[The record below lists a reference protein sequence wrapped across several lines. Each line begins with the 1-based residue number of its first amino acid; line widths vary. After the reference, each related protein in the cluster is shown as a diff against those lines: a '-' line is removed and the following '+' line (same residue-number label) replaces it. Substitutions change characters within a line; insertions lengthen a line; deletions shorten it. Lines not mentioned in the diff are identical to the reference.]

1 MSWLVRLD
9 DALWVAAAPQR
20 FLGLHLGTRMTI
32 VRRDDGGLIV
42 HSPIALDDALRGEVE
57 ALGPV
62 CCVIAP
68 NLFHHLYA
76 GDWAAAF
83 PGARLIGARGLE
95 KKRRDLRFD
104 ATILD
109 ELDPGFAGTLQP
121 VHVRGCLLHE
131 TVFFHAASRTLVSSD
146 LVENFATSDH
156 WATRWYLEVSGLHGQ
171 PGVGITLRPLYW
183 GRDRARACLDR
194 LMAWHFDRI
203 VLAHGELIEADAH
216 EVLRASFSWL

>member
-1 MSWLVRLD
+1 VQLD
-9 DALWVAAAPQR
+9 DALWVAAAPLR
-20 FLGLHLGTRMTI
+20 FIGLHLGTRMTI
-32 VRRDDGGLIV
+32 VRRSDGGLIV

-83 PGARLIGARGLE
+83 PGARLVGARGLE
-95 KKRRDLRFD
+95 KKRKDLRFD

-109 ELDPGFAGTLQP
+109 EPDPGFAGALQP
-121 VHVRGCLLHE
+121 LHMQGCLLRE
-131 TVFFHAASRTLVSSD
+131 TVFLHAPSRTLVSSD

-156 WATRWYLEVSGLHGQ
+156 WATRWYLEVSGIHGQ
-171 PGVGITLRPLYW
+171 PGVGLTLRPLYW
-183 GRDRARACLDR
+183 ARTRARACLDR
-194 LMAWHFDRI
+194 VMAWDFDRV
-203 VLAHGELIEADAH
+203 VLAHGDVIETH
-216 EVLRASFSWL
+216 GREVVRAGFSWL